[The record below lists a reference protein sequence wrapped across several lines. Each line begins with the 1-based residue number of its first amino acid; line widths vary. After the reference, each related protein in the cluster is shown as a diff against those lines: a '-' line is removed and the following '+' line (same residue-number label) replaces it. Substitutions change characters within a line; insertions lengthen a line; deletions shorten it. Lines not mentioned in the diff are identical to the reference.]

1 MQAGC
6 NNTAGGIDIE
16 HGEFRRHHETYGMCA
31 EDFLR
36 SKEKKA
42 PKLKST
48 TIKTLSVQCVLETA
62 NSSQYA

>member
-6 NNTAGGIDIE
+6 NSTAGGVDSE
-16 HGEFRRHHETYGMCA
+16 HGEFRRHHETYRVCA
-31 EDFLR
+31 EDFLG

-48 TIKTLSVQCVLETA
+48 TIKT
-62 NSSQYA
+62 